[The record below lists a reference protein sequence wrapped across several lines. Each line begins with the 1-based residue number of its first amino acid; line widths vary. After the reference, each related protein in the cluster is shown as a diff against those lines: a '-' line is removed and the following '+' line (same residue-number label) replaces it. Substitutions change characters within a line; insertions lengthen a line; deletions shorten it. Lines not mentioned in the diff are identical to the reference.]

1 MRRKQFNTAPY
12 RGRAGQI
19 RIVDASR
26 SSWGHIN
33 VDDFRFDWTVIGAIV
48 NGTEART
55 SKSHFGGLVETPRS
69 GAAYTYRRH
78 DASNDDLCVASPETC
93 RWSEETKLIP
103 SDKRADFVF
112 GESVAVNDAAGAVI
126 VGAPGATATG
136 FFKEVPSIYPYI
148 VGDGNYTSAGAQ
160 LHYPFAESNSARLQA
175 LPVYAPLESGA
186 NAVWQLL
193 NETGLMPLDER
204 SSIST
209 GAVYVFSKTH
219 AVKTGSSVEQI
230 QRWTTVEHSKL
241 QSSDQNSG
249 DLFGSCVAID
259 GQTLAV
265 GAPGNSGAGKGNA
278 GAAYVTDAGFSALSF
293 EMEEVRVLEGTDS
306 FARITVSRNT

>member
-1 MRRKQFNTAPY
+1 
-12 RGRAGQI
+12 
-19 RIVDASR
+19 
-26 SSWGHIN
+26 
-33 VDDFRFDWTVIGAIV
+33 
-48 NGTEART
+48 
-55 SKSHFGGLVETPRS
+55 
-69 GAAYTYRRH
+69 
-78 DASNDDLCVASPETC
+78 
-93 RWSEETKLIP
+93 
-103 SDKRADFVF
+103 
-112 GESVAVNDAAGAVI
+112 
-126 VGAPGATATG
+126 
-136 FFKEVPSIYPYI
+136 
-148 VGDGNYTSAGAQ
+148 
-160 LHYPFAESNSARLQA
+160 
-175 LPVYAPLESGA
+175 VYAPLESGA

-306 FARITVSRNT
+306 FARITVSRNTDVFADQLVFDFATSDLSAKGIDSAHYTYCTSIAANLRGINKCGDYEQTQGTVVMGAGLTAVSFTINIINDLCKEKYLEWFQVTLSLPGGNVLAGEQMMVKVRIDDDDFTTAECT